1 MTDCTVRGIRN
12 QRSSRFVSKI
22 LSGIQEIQLMV
33 KWVGVAER
41 FMWMKLQNVLC
52 QLTTGGSHRAVVA
65 NTSLASSSLCLVLL
79 RKLHIQALGF
89 YMIMLGLSFSL
100 LQVNVS
106 LSNQLAKG
114 FMQDGCF
121 AILGQWDDPSIT
133 LEFVI
138 CKRRQFWHKSFA
150 VVSQLASLIN
160 LSVISQSF

>member
-1 MTDCTVRGIRN
+1 
-12 QRSSRFVSKI
+12 
-22 LSGIQEIQLMV
+22 MV

-41 FMWMKLQNVLC
+41 FMWMKLQNFLC
-52 QLTTGGSHRAVVA
+52 QLTTGGTHRAVVSNA
-65 NTSLASSSLCLVLL
+65 SLASSSLCSVLL
-79 RKLHIQALGF
+79 GKLHIQALGF

-121 AILGQWDDPSIT
+121 AIRGQWDDSSIT

-138 CKRRQFWHKSFA
+138 LRQTGGNFGTSN
-150 VVSQLASLIN
+150 SLSSRSW
-160 LSVISQSF
+160 LV